1 MKKGTK
7 LVALLLGIA
16 LVAPA
21 CNNKPSTSQA
31 PVESSSISGETS
43 NSSSSAAQESSSN
56 TPSSSTSSEAPVNY
70 TVTISNK
77 TALQADWFVGDAARK
92 VEISV
97 EPRANVTQLVSEGK
111 IVITSSD
118 ATKVSVVGQMA
129 TPVAEGQVTLTVR
142 CGQSQDTVAINLQP
156 KQTTKTKYGVEHEGT
171 AEDPFTNEDAVRVAQ
186 QTDKY
191 NGEDFY
197 VRGEVE
203 SFYHAPG
210 SRTDGA
216 VSWYYKAATAGGDRF
231 EVYKCYK
238 AEGTGSAKYL
248 TDDDIWV
255 GAVVTAHGKFTM
267 YGTQAETDGAAVFV
281 KAEGEKPAPRTTV
294 EKTFAE
300 ALAAGIA
307 LADGADTYDYYKFQ
321 GYVSAKSG
329 NNYFLTETKGEALV
343 TATSDEAHQSREYYS
358 NAIELYFSA
367 APAAE
372 IAAKLLD
379 GAKVEVTTVIKNY
392 HGTVENCF
400 ALTNDDIVLKEP
412 GTAWAIPEPEVAT
425 KTVTEFAALEDNGKK
440 EKAYSVTAEIKSWK
454 NATAAKDKYGNMVIT
469 DGTTDLI
476 IYGATATTTALAW
489 DNASAYAFSN
499 PNDFLTNTV
508 TQALAVGNTI
518 TMKLVRADFKNS
530 STGDVTIEGTGVIT
544 NVVAVATTAIALN
557 KASEEVEV
565 GKTVTLTATRT
576 PENSNTPCE
585 WISSDDTVATVE
597 GGVVTGVAAGT
608 ATITA
613 KISDEIKAE
622 CTVTVKAVEG
632 NKLVLDKIGTNV
644 ASDYVT
650 AETEAAVGDY
660 KIMYNNAKKQGDSI
674 LLKQGTGYFYLK
686 TAVPGAIKKVTLY
699 INPGA
704 AGKAEYGIAFSATAM
719 TGKVEASNYVNIAGG
734 ANADFTC
741 SVENATYLCV
751 SVNNEKNG
759 QVLKLEIQYE

>member
-92 VEISV
+92 VEINV

-129 TPVAEGQVTLTVR
+129 TPVAEGQVTLTVT

-367 APAAE
+367 APSAE
-372 IAAKLLD
+372 IAAKLLE

-400 ALTNDDIVLKEP
+400 ALANDDIVVKEP

-440 EKAYSVTAEIKSWK
+440 EKAYTVTAEIKSWK
-454 NATAAKDKYGNMVIT
+454 NAAKDKYGNMVIT

-518 TMKLVRADFKNS
+518 TMKLVRNDYTDKN
-530 STGDVTIEGTGVIT
+530 TGDVTIEGSGVIT

-608 ATITA
+608 AVITA
-613 KISDEIKAE
+613 KISDEIKAT
-622 CTVTVKAVEG
+622 CTVEVKAVEG
-632 NKLVLDKIGTNV
+632 NILTLENLGTNV
-644 ASDYVT
+644 AGDYVT

-660 KIMYNNAKKQGDSI
+660 TMVYNNAKKQGNSI
-674 LLKQGTGYFYLK
+674 LLKKNTGYLYFK
-686 TAVPGAIKKVTLY
+686 AAVPGAIKKITLY
-699 INPGA
+699 ANSGA
-704 AGKAEYGIAFSATAM
+704 SGSAKYGIAFSATAI
-719 TGKVEASNYVNIAGG
+719 TAKVAATNYTNIKGG
-734 ANADFTC
+734 ESGEFACA
-741 SVENATYLCV
+741 VANATYFCV
-751 SVNNEKNG
+751 SVNNDANG